1 MLGYGI
7 IALQM
12 LGVMKK
18 QNVRALNLHKPRI
31 LTQKSN
37 DIFKCGS
44 SIDESFIIL
53 THCQISRFFRY
64 FCEMQLTVTKICHFP
79 CNLGHVNVATVCNL
93 MR

>member
-18 QNVRALNLHKPRI
+18 QNVRDLNLHKPII

-37 DIFKCGS
+37 DIFSVGAHLK
-44 SIDESFIIL
+44 
-53 THCQISRFFRY
+53 
-64 FCEMQLTVTKICHFP
+64 
-79 CNLGHVNVATVCNL
+79 
-93 MR
+93 

>member
-18 QNVRALNLHKPRI
+18 QNVSDLNLHKPRI

-44 SIDESFIIL
+44 SFKIKLINHLSYFNPLPNFKLFYNIDLEI
-53 THCQISRFFRY
+53 
-64 FCEMQLTVTKICHFP
+64 
-79 CNLGHVNVATVCNL
+79 
-93 MR
+93 

>member
-18 QNVRALNLHKPRI
+18 QNVRDLNLHKPRI

-44 SIDESFIIL
+44 SFKIKLINHFNPLPNFKVFYNIDLEI
-53 THCQISRFFRY
+53 
-64 FCEMQLTVTKICHFP
+64 
-79 CNLGHVNVATVCNL
+79 
-93 MR
+93 

>member
-18 QNVRALNLHKPRI
+18 QNVRDLNLHKPRI

-37 DIFKCGS
+37 GIFKCGS
-44 SIDESFIIL
+44 SFKIKLINNLSF
-53 THCQISRFFRY
+53 
-64 FCEMQLTVTKICHFP
+64 
-79 CNLGHVNVATVCNL
+79 
-93 MR
+93 

>member
-18 QNVRALNLHKPRI
+18 QNVRDLNLHKPRI

-44 SIDESFIIL
+44 SFKIKLINHFNPLPNFNVFYNIDLEI
-53 THCQISRFFRY
+53 
-64 FCEMQLTVTKICHFP
+64 
-79 CNLGHVNVATVCNL
+79 
-93 MR
+93 